1 MKAPQANQACG
12 DFFIPFQKSDSAAPH
27 RPALCILE
35 RACPP
40 RPLRLRQTLPD
51 DVQTRPNIRV
61 DTADGIRSVELY
73 SAASTRVLAAEY
85 ADGLRTTLPASG
97 QGQVRPC
104 PEARSGER
112 PDTRKKHRKDR
123 QERECTSLKTINHLF
138 FNTITQSVCT
148 SKNHH
153 QLMES
158 H

>member
-1 MKAPQANQACG
+1 MKVPQANQACG
-12 DFFIPFQKSDSAAPH
+12 AFFYPFQKIRLRRTTQTGPLH
-27 RPALCILE
+27 LE

-40 RPLRLRQTLPD
+40 RPLRLRQTLPN
-51 DVQTRPNIRV
+51 DVQTRPSIRV